1 MMAFDATASL
11 CTIKSDA
18 TQHRIHRYGKN
29 DAAQTFSITLRQ
41 RRSDAARFCRIT
53 FREVMHLKKMIS
65 LSVPHSDIVN
75 F

>member
-41 RRSDAARFCRIT
+41 CRSDAARFCRIT
-53 FREVMHLKKMIS
+53 LREVMHLKKMIS